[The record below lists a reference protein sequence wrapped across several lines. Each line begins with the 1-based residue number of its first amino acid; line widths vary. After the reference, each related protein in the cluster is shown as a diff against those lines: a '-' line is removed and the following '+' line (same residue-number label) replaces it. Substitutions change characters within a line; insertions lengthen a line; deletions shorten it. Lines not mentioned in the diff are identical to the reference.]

1 MDGMHLPE
9 RYTATS
15 RLGDRRQDDSEAL
28 SVRVD
33 EGPTDW
39 YHGVP
44 GRGFVG
50 THAIRFDGTAS
61 GGVHRTLLHGVHRV
75 LLHDVDELIDEATE
89 LSYVI
94 GYCLDDEL
102 RYAGGHVAVDVVLD
116 DGSRASAHG
125 VVDQLGYRLDPVAQG
140 TSKALYPHQWNLRR
154 VALGSLAGR
163 RAVAIELSWDAT
175 PGQDVTGFLDR
186 IRLGDPADPVRTRP
200 VDWAVTTRGT
210 LSNRRFS
217 RGNNVP
223 ATAWPNGF
231 AFFTPVTDARTLRWV
246 YSWSDHNDDRNRT
259 ATAGARGQ
267 PPAQPV
273 DGRPAGVP
281 GDAAVDQHRPH
292 RRPGGPLGRL
302 RP

>member
-44 GRGFVG
+44 GHGFVG
-50 THAIRFDGTAS
+50 SRAIRFDGTAS

-75 LLHDVDELIDEATE
+75 LLHDVDELIDETTE

-94 GYCLDDEL
+94 GYRLDDEL

-140 TSKALYPHQWNLRR
+140 TSKAMYPHQWNLRR

-163 RAVAIELSWDAT
+163 RAVAVELSWDAT

-200 VDWAVTTRGT
+200 VDWA
-210 LSNRRFS
+210 S
-217 RGNNVP
+217 P
-223 ATAWPNGF
+223 P
-231 AFFTPVTDARTLRWV
+231 
-246 YSWSDHNDDRNRT
+246 
-259 ATAGARGQ
+259 GARSRT
-267 PPAQPV
+267 
-273 DGRPAGVP
+273 DGSAAATTSRP
-281 GDAAVDQHRPH
+281 
-292 RRPGGPLGRL
+292 PLGPTGSPSSL
-302 RP
+302 R